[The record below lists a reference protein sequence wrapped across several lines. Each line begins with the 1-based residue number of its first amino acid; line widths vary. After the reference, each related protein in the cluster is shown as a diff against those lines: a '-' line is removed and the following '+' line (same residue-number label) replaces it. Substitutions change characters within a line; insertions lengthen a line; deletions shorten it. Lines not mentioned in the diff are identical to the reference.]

1 MLIESMANMDRRGLM
16 ARVLL
21 LVGASVTASAC
32 QTMDAIAPVAAGTP
46 GRLTVAQMATLTA
59 AADAIIPETDTPGAV
74 AAGVP
79 ERFEGLLVNWAS
91 PQTRTSLETVLARI
105 DGLSGDGRSFAALT
119 PEDRHRLLSAHDAAA
134 MQPSDR
140 TETVFISARA
150 VPTDAA
156 YGRFKDLIVSLYFM
170 SQAALTQELVYQH
183 VPGRWEPS
191 TPVTATTRPW
201 ADVSNF

>member
-1 MLIESMANMDRRGLM
+1 MSIESMAQMDRRGLM

-21 LVGASVTASAC
+21 LIGASVTASAC
-32 QTMDAIAPVAAGTP
+32 QTMDAIAPVAVGTP
-46 GRLTVAQMATLTA
+46 GRLTATQMATLTA

-91 PQTRTSLETVLARI
+91 PQTRAALETVLAQI
-105 DGLSGDGRSFAALT
+105 DGLSGDGRHFAALT
-119 PEDRHRLLSAHDAAA
+119 PEDRHRLLAAHDAAA
-134 MQPSDR
+134 MQPSER
-140 TETVFISARA
+140 TETVFISSRQ
-150 VPTDAA
+150 VPMDPA

-170 SQAALTQELVYQH
+170 SQAALTHELVYQH